1 MMEFSHKELS
11 LMLFA
16 LEGSAA
22 RAQASS
28 EAASCEES
36 CPVVED
42 LDDLFGG
49 GSLPHEK
56 KLARHLNNH
65 LREGLIECGV
75 FELIASRDNLS
86 GEQQVRLQEA
96 NERLKSWRCEIKLD
110 AADIELLRTILGQ
123 LPRSAWL
130 AMPRTLWRLRRKLK
144 DGKAIKSSI

>member
-1 MMEFSHKELS
+1 MMEFSHQELS

-28 EAASCEES
+28 ETASCEES
-36 CPVVED
+36 CPIVED

-75 FELIASRDNLS
+75 FELIASKGNLS

-96 NERLKSWRCEIKLD
+96 NERLKTWRCEIKLD
-110 AADIELLRTILGQ
+110 AADFELLRSTIGR
-123 LPRSAWL
+123 LPRSAWF
-130 AMPRTLWRLRRKLK
+130 AMPRTLWRLKRKLK
-144 DGKAIKSSI
+144 NGQD